1 LKFFFSLTQGSSRVM
16 RWMVMTGIA
25 LSVASLTIALAVTA
39 GFEKDYKNALLNFN
53 AHILILPS
61 EEQTLTKESIE
72 KGFQEAKIPDVQLLS
87 VSPYLYREA
96 LLIHEGKLKGV
107 ILKGT
112 SSEKFQIPNPK
123 FQINSKSQVPNKS
136 EIVLGK
142 ALAQNLNFDSTKQDS
157 IKVLIPLGK
166 EVSAKNTKRLV
177 VGSTFQSG
185 LYEFDSQFALMNLQ
199 DLQQLFNLSPS
210 FHGFE
215 LRIDQPE
222 MAPFVKIAL
231 EKTLGD
237 NVGIQDWVEINSD
250 LFQALQ
256 MEKWVFRIIMGL
268 MIFVSSLNLIGAV
281 LLNVFRRR
289 KTIAILQALGLSPF
303 QIRQL
308 FTTQGFLLGA
318 IGILSG
324 LVLGLCIVSGLNR
337 FHWVSL
343 DPQIYFLEKLPVSV
357 EPFTIFII
365 ALASLLLV
373 WQTSWI
379 AAGRALTIPIREGL
393 HGP

>member
-1 LKFFFSLTQGSSRVM
+1 MKFFFSLTQGSSRVM

-379 AAGRALTIPIREGL
+379 AILVRDWPRQ
-393 HGP
+393 